1 MSEYLL
7 GVDGG
12 GTGTTCLL
20 AGRDGTVLGRGSA
33 GPSNYLSV
41 GAERAL
47 AAINDAVDQAFQSAG
62 IGRGPV
68 AVACL
73 GLAGAGRP
81 ADEQRLR
88 ELLTPLQLAGE
99 LVITHDAA
107 IALAAGLYDPEGP
120 GIVIIAGTGS
130 IAFGRNRAGET
141 ARAGGWG
148 WLLGDE
154 GSGYT
159 IGRNAL
165 IAVLAAHDGRK
176 PPTGLLAAIMDAWK
190 LQNPEEIVGRVYNNP
205 DQRRQIAALAG
216 IVMEQARQGDAAAQ
230 AIMGEAARELA
241 MLAIAV
247 AARLNMDETAAT
259 AIVLSGGIFRAAGD
273 LIVAPLR
280 SAIAAHLPGAQIIDR
295 HAEPVEG
302 AIRIAQAHLSRQ

>member
-7 GVDGG
+7 GIDGG

-20 AGRDGTVLGRGSA
+20 ARRDGTVLGRGSA

-47 AAINDAVDQAFQSAG
+47 SAINDAVDQAFQSAG
-62 IGRGPV
+62 IARQQVP
-68 AVACL
+68 VACL

-88 ELLTPLQLAGE
+88 ELLAPLQLAAE
-99 LVITHDAA
+99 VVITHDAA
-107 IALAAGLYDPEGP
+107 IALAAGLPDPEGA

-130 IAFGRNRAGET
+130 IAFGRNQAGET

-159 IGRNAL
+159 IGRTAL
-165 IAVLAAHDGRK
+165 IAVLAAYDGRK
-176 PPTGLLAAIMDAWK
+176 PPTGLRAAILDAWK
-190 LQNPEEIVGRVYNNP
+190 LQSPAEIVGRVYNNP

-216 IVMEQARQGDAAAQ
+216 IVIEQARQGDAAAQ
-230 AIMGEAARELA
+230 AIMDEAAHDLA
-241 MLAIAV
+241 MLALAV
-247 AARLNMDETAAT
+247 AAQLHIDEDALAGV
-259 AIVLSGGIFRAAGD
+259 VLSGGIFRAAGD
-273 LIVAPLR
+273 LVVAPLR
-280 SAIAAHLPGAQIIDR
+280 STITAHLPEAQIIDR

-302 AIRIAQAHLSRQ
+302 AIRIAQIRLNRR